1 MKKRLLSWF
10 IPLLVAVTMVVAS
23 KLFLFSTYEI
33 KNDSMSPYLCKGNIA
48 LCIKKKPKKR
58 NKVVL
63 YSLNS
68 KDSLFLKRQIAIA
81 GDTIAIK
88 HGTIIVNGKK

>member
-1 MKKRLLSWF
+1 
-10 IPLLVAVTMVVAS
+10 
-23 KLFLFSTYEI
+23 
-33 KNDSMSPYLCKGNIA
+33 MSPNLCKGDIA

-68 KDSLFLKRQIAIA
+68 NDSLFLKRQIAIA

-88 HGTIIVNGKK
+88 HGTIIVNRQKVVDYEGVISNYVFCSDSIASVSNFFILK